1 MRDMSMMAPAD
12 IAAAYGGDKRKIGR
26 AVQMGL
32 LDPTAAV
39 MAGMFIDRMRASAS
53 SEQQSQTTVAED
65 ALNERPM
72 PYERAEVPS
81 GGVASLPVDESMYNM
96 AGGGIVAFA
105 GDEGSFVESS
115 PGFYELEEETPG
127 AKKDPDLMM
136 LEKFM
141 KHREGLR
148 ERLPKE
154 QREAAKKFY
163 EGAGERAEKAADKQ
177 KWMAGLAAAS
187 KLLTTRGDLA
197 KALGAAGEAAAPGL
211 QTASEAM
218 SGAEEAKLKGL
229 LGLEEKERAEALEDI
244 KGAESLAGKVIDRR
258 MARDTDAKSRVTSYI
273 AAEKEKIAA
282 GKRPPATDAE
292 LANEGWSKHYS
303 EITGPRAVQAEAAGL
318 RSKTDVDQAIAN
330 ERKNMRSTIDM
341 ANIPIR
347 AGMPQNTKDMINKAK
362 AEVAA
367 MEARHAEMRRNASI
381 SSPAPAGGGGG
392 GRGQVDT
399 SNPLL
404 R

>member
-1 MRDMSMMAPAD
+1 MMVPAE

-32 LDPTAAV
+32 LDPTSAV
-39 MAGMFIDRMRASAS
+39 MAGMFIDRMRASAAG
-53 SEQQSQTTVAED
+53 EQQPQTTVAED
-65 ALNERPM
+65 ALNERPT
-72 PYERAEVPS
+72 PYDRPEVPS

-105 GDEGSFVESS
+105 GDENGSFVESS
-115 PGFYELEEETPG
+115 PGFYQLEEESPD
-127 AKKDPDLMM
+127 AKKDPDLLM

-211 QTASEAM
+211 QKASEAM

-258 MARDTDAKSRVTSYI
+258 MAAEGRTNQMKDYVQMETDAAIEQGDKRPRKVI
-273 AAEKEKIAA
+273 EAEKARTYMQYSAA
-282 GKRPPATDAE
+282 
-292 LANEGWSKHYS
+292 
-303 EITGPRAVQAEAAGL
+303 PRAVQAEAADL

-362 AEVAA
+362 AEVAT
-367 MEARHAEMRRNASI
+367 MEARHAEMRRSARI

-392 GRGQVDT
+392 GGT
-399 SNPLL
+399 GGWGEL
-404 R
+404 RVR